1 MRHGAA
7 MPRISRQHKKGTQC
21 EFIVLHS
28 RRALRSPPR
37 ECCPATPEKFGIFI
51 KSEIAKYAKVVKA
64 AGIHV
69 E

>member
-1 MRHGAA
+1 MIESLHTQGLEAA
-7 MPRISRQHKKGTQC
+7 GG
-21 EFIVLHS
+21 
-28 RRALRSPPR
+28 
-37 ECCPATPEKFGIFI
+37 TPEKFGVFI